1 VLLGGPIV
9 VDAIRGLLRG
19 HTNVDELVAL
29 ALVASCAG
37 GYVLEADVVAILM
50 VLGSLFEQRASL
62 RARRAIEQL
71 LRLAPS
77 EATLLHADDREEV
90 VAADRLRAGDRILV
104 RTAQRVAADGV
115 VETGGGNF
123 DTAAVTGESVPR
135 YLRPGETALAGT
147 LALDGSVVLRVTRTG
162 EDSTV
167 GRIIR
172 IVRDAE
178 HYQAPAMRIAD
189 RWARYYTPLILCL
202 AAGAWIV
209 SALLGHE
216 QTWQRAVAVLIVG
229 CPCALVLATPTAII
243 AAMGRAAKLG
253 ILIKSGAVLERAA
266 DVDALVFDKT
276 GTLTSGKHEVVSVVP
291 ANDLKALHEIRGL
304 CPAVHHSVLRLRS
317 GDDATAT
324 LAGPPLAAPPMQPVG
339 DVNDPRSAAPR
350 AADPR
355 HRLLALAAAVE
366 YHSTHPFAR
375 AIRAHATAA
384 GVAFAPAKDVREIP
398 GVGVT
403 GRVDGQPVVV
413 GRPEFV
419 AHSVRNACAVPGTL
433 LRPIQRY
440 SVIAVDMAG
449 RYAGLLL
456 LQDTLRPA
464 AEGVVDE
471 LRETGLRNLTV
482 LSGDHAGAVKLVA
495 DRLRLDAA
503 HAGLLPAD
511 KAERVSA
518 LRAQGHVVAFVGD
531 GMNDAPALAVADV
544 GIAMGGSGTDLA
556 LETADVVLLND
567 RIELLATLFALAR
580 RVRTTIKVNLALG
593 LALNVAA
600 LVLASTGV
608 LSPMLGALV
617 HNLGSAFVV
626 GNSARFATFGRRPT
640 REVVR
645 AVDAPAQ
652 AGVRRAA

>member
-1 VLLGGPIV
+1 
-9 VDAIRGLLRG
+9 
-19 HTNVDELVAL
+19 
-29 ALVASCAG
+29 
-37 GYVLEADVVAILM
+37 M
-50 VLGSLFEQRASL
+50 VLGSLFEPRASL
-62 RARRAIEQL
+62 RARRAIAQL

-77 EATLLHADDREEV
+77 AATLLHAGGGEEV
-90 VAADRLRAGDRILV
+90 VAAEQLRAGDRILV
-104 RTAQRVAADGV
+104 RTGQRVAADGV

-167 GRIIR
+167 GRIIK

-189 RWARYYTPLILCL
+189 RWARYYTPLILCV
-202 AAGAWIV
+202 AAAAWMI

-253 ILIKSGAVLERAA
+253 VLIKSGTVLERAA
-266 DVDALVFDKT
+266 QVDALVFDKT
-276 GTLTSGKHEVVSVVP
+276 GTLTSGKHEVVAVVP
-291 ANDLKALHEIRGL
+291 ANDLKALHEVRGL
-304 CPAVHHSVLRLRS
+304 CPAVEHSFLKW
-317 GDDATAT
+317 
-324 LAGPPLAAPPMQPVG
+324 
-339 DVNDPRSAAPR
+339 RSAAARLTPSPGTPGEGGGEGDGERR
-350 AADPR
+350 ATLDVRNHPHPNLLPAYREKGPDAR

-375 AIRAHATAA
+375 AIREHAVAA
-384 GVAFAPAKDVREIP
+384 GVSFAPAKDVKEIP

-419 AHSVRNACAVPGTL
+419 AHSVRNACAVPGTV

-440 SVIAVDMAG
+440 SVIAVEVAG

-464 AEGVVDE
+464 AEGVVEE

-495 DRLRLDAA
+495 ERLRLDAA

-511 KAERVSA
+511 KAERVNA

-567 RIELLATLFALAR
+567 RLELLATLFALAR
-580 RVRTTIKVNLALG
+580 RVRATIKMNLALG

-600 LVLASTGV
+600 LVLASTGM

-626 GNSARFATFGRRPT
+626 GNSARLAAFARRPA
-640 REVVR
+640 R
-645 AVDAPAQ
+645 AVVHDLTMQAQ
-652 AGVRRAA
+652 VRRAA